1 MEPTTLK
8 EIDRANALIA
18 EATALSDCLAE
29 SKPLTLDD
37 KTVATVGAML
47 RERLQSLGEIIQVLH
62 SDIRNHSQ

>member
-1 MEPTTLK
+1 MEPTTLR

-29 SKPLTLDD
+29 TSPVTLDD

-47 RERLQSLGEIIQVLH
+47 RERLQSLNEIIQVLY
-62 SDIRNHSQ
+62 SDLQNHPR